1 MVVDL
6 DMEIRHVLEA
16 YPQIQFAT
24 LFGSAARDQLTERS
38 DIDIAVAAQTA
49 LSLDNRIEL
58 ADRLT
63 QALHREVDLID
74 LQSVSGTILEQSL
87 CHGRLVFKK
96 DAVLYAELIKRL
108 WFSQA
113 DMMPYTR
120 RILAERRRRF
130 LHASGRHQ
138 P

>member
-1 MVVDL
+1 
-6 DMEIRHVLEA
+6 MEICQVLDA
-16 YPQIQFAT
+16 YPQILLAT
-24 LFGSAARDQLTERS
+24 LFGSAVRDQLTDQS
-38 DIDIAVAAQTA
+38 DLDIAVAALTILPLA
-49 LSLDNRIEL
+49 LRLEL

-74 LQSVSGTILEQSL
+74 LQAVSGTILEQSL
-87 CHGRLVFKK
+87 CHGRIILKK
-96 DAVLYAELIKRL
+96 DSVLYAELIKRF
-108 WFSQA
+108 WFNQA

-138 P
+138 LHSHL